1 MTTERRRREPGA
13 RVIQLDQRSAAPTAN
28 LILEATV
35 LGALLAENG
44 IWPEIS
50 FLSGEDF
57 AEPAHQV
64 IFEACAELLGAGRA
78 ATPGILS
85 QRLGADLQAYGGSGF
100 LADLVAYGQTAVP
113 AIGEAARQLRAATLW
128 RRLQAVGAR
137 LQEDIR
143 RGGDAP
149 EEVASAAIRALEEAL
164 LGAKP
169 TARSKREVAR
179 AAYEM
184 AARDEPRAET
194 GIEGLDLVTQGG
206 LVARRLYAIG
216 AEFGRGKTI
225 LLGSISHNLNTDGV
239 RHLFLSM
246 ETPPEDIE
254 IRNIARGIGQNATLL
269 NDPTHPQAK
278 ILRRNA
284 ERYLQKLQDHTWY
297 EFLPGATM
305 DDINRVI
312 LHAVHRHK
320 VQGVIIDYWQLI
332 RGREKGVSEE
342 AHLRDCANRLA
353 ALARRLGIWILMACQ
368 TDAFG
373 KPLISSGI
381 LQAASLFIRLQRD
394 PNDQQG
400 FFTTEK
406 SNYGPLADGGT
417 PENPGIIF
425 DLQGPYFRSP
435 GPEDHAM
442 MGRLDTEDR
451 RN

>member
-1 MTTERRRREPGA
+1 MTADRRRDPGS
-13 RVIQLDQRSAAPTAN
+13 RVVQLGQRAAAPTAN
-28 LILEATV
+28 VTLEATV

-57 AEPAHQV
+57 AEPIHQMV
-64 IFEACAELLGAGRA
+64 FETCAELLGAGCA

-128 RRLQAVGAR
+128 RRLQTVGAR

-184 AARDEPRAET
+184 AVRDEPRAET

-225 LLGSISHNLNTDGV
+225 LLGSISHNLNADGV

-269 NDPTHPQAK
+269 NDPTHPQKK

-284 ERYLQKLQDHTWY
+284 ERYLQKLQDYTWY
-297 EFLPGATM
+297 EFLPSATM
-305 DDINRVI
+305 DDINRAI
-312 LHAVHRHK
+312 LHAVHRYK

-342 AHLRDCANRLA
+342 SHLRDCANRLA

-373 KPLISSGI
+373 KPLVSTGI

-406 SNYGPLADGGT
+406 SNYGPIADGGT
-417 PENPGIIF
+417 PENPGMIF
-425 DLQGPYFRSP
+425 DLRGPYFRSP

-442 MGRLDTEDR
+442 MGRLNTEDCC
-451 RN
+451 N